1 MTFLVVLIAIVGI
14 ISCIVFLISFYL
26 QMVHNVKSIVTPIT
40 LFIGGIAFLIMG
52 LASEGFEDQST
63 FIWGGVI
70 ATIVGLGW
78 YWKYKADERDG
89 VFERE
94 RQQELLQIEREREQA
109 IESQNQTTPWAKK
122 YMTSPCPYCGH
133 YKVRWAKW
141 EDKQMSVAFWG
152 GASSKIG
159 TNYKCEH
166 CGKMWE

>member
-1 MTFLVVLIAIVGI
+1 MTFLFVLVGIVGI
-14 ISCIVFLISFYL
+14 VSCVVFMIALYL
-26 QMVHNVKSIVTPIT
+26 QMAHNIKSIVTPIT
-40 LFIGGIAFLIMG
+40 LIIGGIAFLIMG
-52 LASEGFEDQST
+52 LTSAGDEDQGT
-63 FIWGGVI
+63 MIWGGVT

-78 YWKYKADERDG
+78 YWKYKVDERDG

-94 RQQELLQIEREREQA
+94 RQQELLQIERERKQA

-141 EDKQMSVAFWG
+141 EDKRMSVAFWG